1 MTQILELQSAV
12 RKELNGVQLIAYFL
26 HIQVQPLQARVSKM
40 WSYFGSK
47 DESRISEEEVPSE
60 IFEKQVR
67 LLTKLT
73 KKHKIPPCLAKPF
86 TANNPLPK
94 V

>member
-1 MTQILELQSAV
+1 
-12 RKELNGVQLIAYFL
+12 
-26 HIQVQPLQARVSKM
+26 
-40 WSYFGSK
+40 
-47 DESRISEEEVPSE
+47 
-60 IFEKQVR
+60 

-94 V
+94 VWLLNLWFHPPEFYTFTCLANIRSAHLF